1 MTDDVISPVILAL
14 TVGGSS
20 EPLKSAIEATNP
32 DILLLI
38 ASAPA
43 AGSVSS
49 RGAAEEFKRAFEA
62 SQEGR
67 SAQVI
72 EVPADDPGRAFALIV
87 AEIDRFRNR
96 KLGCRIVADYTGGTK
111 SMSAALLFASFQRD
125 LETQIMAGRRDDLA
139 RVTSGT
145 EAARSVDTRLIGVE
159 REFVTGLR
167 VAAHGDYAAA
177 AGLIGAIQ
185 NKIQFEKLKPPASL
199 GRRLQQAQDWAECLA
214 RWDRFDHK
222 AAWLKLEDGLDN
234 AALWAESLRASG
246 HGAILEDL
254 ARGKDEPRVTLCQ
267 DLLENAR
274 RREAQGRL
282 DDALARLYRFTEACV
297 QTRLYDRYKLKSG
310 ELNMSDLPPK
320 LAGQLT
326 PSGYP
331 PRYKTGLLQTVN
343 VLRHKDQADPVA
355 DAYFFGDERG
365 PRWLVRRNSS
375 ILAHG
380 YSAVEPQVVK
390 EAFAWIK
397 DKLVPAMRMPLMP
410 PFPTKPTLG

>member
-1 MTDDVISPVILAL
+1 
-14 TVGGSS
+14 
-20 EPLKSAIEATNP
+20 
-32 DILLLI
+32 
-38 ASAPA
+38 
-43 AGSVSS
+43 
-49 RGAAEEFKRAFEA
+49 
-62 SQEGR
+62 
-67 SAQVI
+67 
-72 EVPADDPGRAFALIV
+72 
-87 AEIDRFRNR
+87 
-96 KLGCRIVADYTGGTK
+96 
-111 SMSAALLFASFQRD
+111 
-125 LETQIMAGRRDDLA
+125 
-139 RVTSGT
+139 
-145 EAARSVDTRLIGVE
+145 
-159 REFVTGLR
+159 
-167 VAAHGDYAAA
+167 
-177 AGLIGAIQ
+177 
-185 NKIQFEKLKPPASL
+185 
-199 GRRLQQAQDWAECLA
+199 LA